1 MNRDEGIIYVL
12 RKEKERALT
21 NNTVTAAVRGDCLGK
36 HKKTAH
42 LCIRGV

>member
-21 NNTVTAAVRGDCLGK
+21 NNTVTAAVRGDYLGK

-42 LCIRGV
+42 LCIKGV